1 MNLPIAVPRKLFKA
15 HWFPAMRRKIK
26 SYVMNYVIC
35 LMTSASAQKKASY
48 RLLRLQNPFRIMH
61 TDHFVL
67 LRESHNGVKHILLLI
82 RVCDSLDYFQW
93 NPLQHAKWSSTSQH
107 CSITE
112 ILMKSYPIVE
122 LRSRRL
128 NFSSRGIKH
137 HMVAIAS
144 PWANRMIERINR
156 FLKASLR
163 KLLIPLTGP
172 ANSLRYST

>member
-26 SYVMNYVIC
+26 SYVMNYVTC

-82 RVCDSLDYFQW
+82 DSCMRFTWLFSM
-93 NPLQHAKWSSTSQH
+93 K
-107 CSITE
+107 SITTRE
-112 ILMKSYPIVE
+112 M
-122 LRSRRL
+122 
-128 NFSSRGIKH
+128 IKH
-137 HMVAIAS
+137 FS
-144 PWANRMIERINR
+144 TLFDNRNLNEIISNCGTA
-156 FLKASLR
+156 FSLAEFFFSR
-163 KLLIPLTGP
+163 
-172 ANSLRYST
+172 N